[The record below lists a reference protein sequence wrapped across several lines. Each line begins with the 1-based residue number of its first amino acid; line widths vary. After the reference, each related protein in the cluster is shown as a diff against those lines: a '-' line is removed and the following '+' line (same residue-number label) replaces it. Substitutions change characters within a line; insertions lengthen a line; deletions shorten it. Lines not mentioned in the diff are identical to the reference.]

1 MEGKKTKS
9 QIDEKEF
16 IKIDNSSLYLDK
28 KTVFTFFAKAN
39 SFFDS
44 FSIFAN
50 KITEEFQNTR
60 KEFQYTREEFKNIN
74 AKLDFLI
81 QGNLKN
87 GKDKKEQTVYFLGGK
102 NNKDKF
108 PEDNRSHHN
117 SKQSENV
124 TSESLKNEEEE
135 EGPAD
140 SIKNEEEKTIN
151 NENSKKVST
160 SINSQFFIYKK
171 NLNDLNEE

>member
-50 KITEEFQNTR
+50 KITEEFQ
-60 KEFQYTREEFKNIN
+60 YTREEFKNIN

-87 GKDKKEQTVYFLGGK
+87 GKDKKEQTVYFLGAK

-117 SKQSENV
+117 SKHSENV

>member
-16 IKIDNSSLYLDK
+16 IKIDNSSLYLYK

-39 SFFDS
+39 NFFDS

-50 KITEEFQNTR
+50 KITD
-60 KEFQYTREEFKNIN
+60 EFQYTRKEFKNIN

-87 GKDKKEQTVYFLGGK
+87 GKDKKEQTAYFLGGK

-108 PEDNRSHHN
+108 PEDNRSHLN

-135 EGPAD
+135 GPAD
-140 SIKNEEEKTIN
+140 SIKNGEEKTIN
-151 NENSKKVST
+151 NENSNKVSA

>member
-39 SFFDS
+39 NFFDS
-44 FSIFAN
+44 FSIFAS
-50 KITEEFQNTR
+50 KIAEEFQNTR
-60 KEFQYTREEFKNIN
+60 KEFKNIN

-87 GKDKKEQTVYFLGGK
+87 GKDKKEKLCIF
-102 NNKDKF
+102 
-108 PEDNRSHHN
+108 
-117 SKQSENV
+117 
-124 TSESLKNEEEE
+124 
-135 EGPAD
+135 
-140 SIKNEEEKTIN
+140 
-151 NENSKKVST
+151 
-160 SINSQFFIYKK
+160 
-171 NLNDLNEE
+171 